1 MNKAI
6 LEKSK
11 EEKVLEL
18 MCAVLELSEETE
30 QRVIK
35 IIKTVGLASF
45 FNGFET
51 MTFTEEEK
59 ERIRALKHVIEAKA
73 KSIEAMEGGQ

>member
-1 MNKAI
+1 MNKTI

-18 MCAVLELSEETE
+18 MCAVLELSEQTE

-51 MTFTEEEK
+51 MKFTEEEK

-73 KSIEAMEGGQ
+73 KSIEVMEGGK

>member
-1 MNKAI
+1 MNNVI

-51 MTFTEEEK
+51 MKFTEKEK

>member
-51 MTFTEEEK
+51 MKFTEEEK